1 MSAPAVNRSAHG
13 WQRLLPAWRHRVT
26 AATLRA
32 DLLAGL
38 LGAVLVLPQGVAFAT
53 LAGLPPQYGIYAA
66 VVPCIVAAL
75 FGSSWHVMSGPT
87 NANSLALFAMLSPI
101 AFAGSPEYIN
111 LALVVT
117 ILVGVLQLAVGTLR
131 LGSLANFIS
140 PSVLLGFTCGAA
152 SLIALYALKDLFGLL
167 VPTGTSAFGVVRHLF
182 EQAATINWSAA
193 AVGAVTLAVTL
204 AVKRASRR
212 LPFMLLGLLAGF
224 LCAWLLNRSGWG
236 GAHHVDVVGPIPAAV
251 PPLRVPDIPWDRL
264 SDLLGIASA
273 LTIVALGQSISI
285 AKAVALR
292 SGQHIDA
299 NREFIGQ
306 GLSNI
311 AGGFFSAYISCG
323 SLNRSMPNFE
333 AGAQTPLASVFS
345 ALLLVAL
352 VAVSAPL
359 LAQIPLAAIAAMLLL
374 VAWGLFDFARL
385 RRIAR
390 LSRTEFAIA
399 LGTFAATLVIRLE
412 MAVLLGTVL
421 SLVAYLYRTSR
432 PAVRTLVPDADDP
445 DRRFTP
451 LDELRRPQPECPQ
464 LKLIRMEGAIFFGA
478 VQYVTDRLHEARA
491 QMPTQTRLLAMTKSM
506 NFIDLA
512 GAEMWEAELAE
523 RRAAGGD
530 LYFHRPRSQVLQTWA
545 QTGFIA
551 KLGEDHIF
559 ATKRHALH
567 SIVPTLDPQICATCT
582 VRVFE
587 ECPHEAA
594 SPGNSGQPGQGTE
607 ADGGDQAA
615 APEATAG
622 AIESA
627 NESANESAKR
637 K

>member
-1 MSAPAVNRSAHG
+1 MVTPPATAGRWS
-13 WQRLLPAWRHRVT
+13 RLLPAWRDRVN

-53 LAGLPPQYGIYAA
+53 LAGLPPQYGIYTA

-101 AFAGSPEYIN
+101 ALAGSPEYIN
-111 LALVVT
+111 LALAVT
-117 ILVGVLQLAVGTLR
+117 VLVGLFQLAVGTLR

-152 SLIALYALKDLFGLL
+152 ALIALYALKDLFGLD
-167 VPTGTSAFGVVRHLF
+167 VPSGTSAFGVLLHLARHVD
-182 EQAATINWSAA
+182 TIHWGAV
-193 AVGAVTLAVTL
+193 AVGAVTLIVTL
-204 AVKRASRR
+204 AVKRMSRR
-212 LPFMLLGLLAGF
+212 LPFMLLGLLAGYAVA
-224 LCAWLLNRSGWG
+224 LGLNHLAGG
-236 GAHHVDVVGPIPAAV
+236 GAHVEVIGAIPAAI
-251 PPLRVPDIPWDRL
+251 PPFHVPDIAWRTVP
-264 SDLLGIASA
+264 DLLGIASA

-299 NREFIGQ
+299 NREFVGQ

-311 AGGFFSAYISCG
+311 AGGFFSAYVSCG

-333 AGAQTPLASVFS
+333 AGARTPLASVFS

-385 RRIAR
+385 RRIATI
-390 LSRTEFAIA
+390 SRTEFAIA
-399 LGTFAATLVIRLE
+399 LGTFVATLVIRLE
-412 MAVLLGTVL
+412 MAVLLGTIL
-421 SLVAYLYRTSR
+421 SLVAYLYRTAR
-432 PAVRTLVPDADDP
+432 PAVRSLVPDADDP
-445 DRRFTP
+445 GRRFTP

-464 LKLIRMEGAIFFGA
+464 LKLLRMEGAIFFGA
-478 VQYVTDRLHEARA
+478 VQHVSDRLHDARRDHPG
-491 QMPTQTRLLAMTKSM
+491 QLHLLAMTKSM

-530 LYFHRPRSQVLQTWA
+530 LYFHRPRTQVLQTWD
-545 QTGFIA
+545 QTGFA
-551 KLGEDHIF
+551 DKLGQDHIF
-559 ATKRHALH
+559 STKRQALH
-567 SIVPTLDPQICATCT
+567 TIVRRLDPDICARCN
-582 VRVFE
+582 VRIFE
-587 ECPHEAA
+587 ECAT
-594 SPGNSGQPGQGTE
+594 QPGGVLAPAGTAE
-607 ADGGDQAA
+607 AGTADTGER
-615 APEATAG
+615 APGTATAVAARRETQTENQAG
-622 AIESA
+622 
-627 NESANESAKR
+627 N
-637 K
+637 

>member
-1 MSAPAVNRSAHG
+1 MTSPAGPFGANARRLAWLPSWLPRVNR
-13 WQRLLPAWRHRVT
+13 T
-26 AATLRA
+26 TLRA
-32 DLLAGL
+32 DLIAGL

-101 AFAGSPEYIN
+101 AFAGSPQYIN
-111 LALVVT
+111 LALAVT
-117 ILVGVLQLAVGTLR
+117 VLVGILQFSVGALR

-152 SLIALYALKDLFGLL
+152 TLIALYALKDLFDLP
-167 VPTGTSAFGVVRHLF
+167 VPTGTSAFGVLRYLLDNIG
-182 EQAATINWSAA
+182 EINT
-193 AVGAVTLAVTL
+193 GAVVVAGVTLVVTL
-204 AVKRASRR
+204 AVKRISRR

-224 LCAWLLNRSGWG
+224 GAAMVLNRAGGGVGW
-236 GAHHVDVVGPIPAAV
+236 HVNVVGPIPSAL
-251 PPLRVPDIPWDRL
+251 PPFHVPDISWRAVP
-264 SDLLGIASA
+264 DLLSIASA

-299 NREFIGQ
+299 NREFLGQ

-345 ALLLVAL
+345 ALLLVVL
-352 VAVSAPL
+352 VMVSESL
-359 LAQIPLAAIAAMLLL
+359 LSQIPLAAIGAMLLL
-374 VAWGLFDFARL
+374 VAWGLFDFARF
-385 RRIAR
+385 RRLAR
-390 LSRTEFAIA
+390 LSRTEFVIA
-399 LGTFAATLVIRLE
+399 VGTFVATLVIRLE
-412 MAVLLGTVL
+412 MAVLLGTIL

-432 PAVRTLVPDADDP
+432 PAVRSLVPDADSP

-464 LKLIRMEGAIFFGA
+464 LKLLRMEGAVFFGA
-478 VQYVTDRLHEARA
+478 VQYVSDRLHDARE
-491 QMPTQTRLLAMTKSM
+491 QQPSQKHLLAMTKSM

-512 GAEMWEAELAE
+512 GAEMWEAELCE
-523 RRAAGGD
+523 RRAVGGD
-530 LYFHRPRSQVLQTWA
+530 LCFHRPRTQVLETWEE
-545 QTGFIA
+545 TGFRA
-551 KLGEDHIF
+551 RLGETHIF
-559 ATKRHALH
+559 QTKREALRT
-567 SIVPTLDPQICATCT
+567 IVERLDPGVCAQCT
-582 VRVFE
+582 VRIFE
-587 ECPHEAA
+587 ECVTRPGGPKATGTASAPAHGDTRMAHDSADTDLPPH
-594 SPGNSGQPGQGTE
+594 NQ
-607 ADGGDQAA
+607 
-615 APEATAG
+615 
-622 AIESA
+622 
-627 NESANESAKR
+627 NR
-637 K
+637 R